1 MKNWYGE
8 ADEFKS
14 KLPFTYTIYGIA
26 ETINRITLIVMWTLT
41 AVFWM
46 LSSAWDGFAFFFTIW
61 ARILHYTDVIRLL
74 VVTIIKFVSFFTDTK
89 QNYVVTDGTNMTSV
103 LRVSMD

>member
-74 VVTIIKFVSFFTDTK
+74 TVTIIKIISFFIDKKTD
-89 QNYVVTDGTNMTSV
+89 YFIDDGTSLTSGAT
-103 LRVSMD
+103 